1 MWAPF
6 VLAAAS
12 LVTGQDGDLTLTNV
26 RTTYGAPGVARS
38 DNKLLPGDHVY
49 ISFDIEGITVSDDGK
64 VQYGMT
70 TEVLDGNGKALF
82 REEPRDLEVINALGG
97 RSVPAFTQMDVGLK
111 AQPGKYTLKTTV
123 TDRASKRSQSLSRE
137 FEVQPKQF
145 GLVRLTTTLDHDARV
160 PAAVFATGESLWV
173 NCAAVEFERNGGKQ
187 PNLAVELRVLDESG
201 KPVLAKPFKGLI
213 DKDVPVTA
221 VSVPVQFL
229 VPLNRAGKFSIAL
242 KATDQVSGK
251 TAELKF
257 PITVQQSK

>member
-12 LVTGQDGDLTLTNV
+12 LVNGQDGGLALTNV
-26 RTTYGAPGVARS
+26 RTTYGAPGIVRE

-49 ISFDIEGITVSDDGK
+49 VSFDIEGITVSADGK
-64 VQYGMT
+64 VQYSMA
-70 TEVLDGNGKALF
+70 TEVLDGSGKSLF
-82 REEPRDLEVINALGG
+82 REDPRDLEVVNGLGG
-97 RSVPAFTQMDVGLK
+97 RTVPAYTQMDVGVNAK
-111 AQPGKYTLKTTV
+111 PGKYTLKTTV

-160 PAAVFATGESLWV
+160 PAASFATGETLWV
-173 NCAAVEFERNGGKQ
+173 NCSAVDFQRSDKQ
-187 PNLAVELRVLDESG
+187 PKVAVELRVMDESD
-201 KPVLAKPFKGLI
+201 KPVLSQPFKGVV
-213 DKDVPVTA
+213 DKDVPETA
-221 VSVPVQFL
+221 LSVPVQFL
-229 VPLNRAGKFSIAL
+229 IPLNRAGKFKVEL
-242 KATDQVSGK
+242 KATDQLSGK